1 MQKYEVTPPPCCAP
15 QARAYA
21 RLLAQHCRLGI
32 ASRLAAVPPAQEHNV
47 QVVDC
52 VVDGVPGTSDIPT
65 ELLVPLSLAS

>member
-1 MQKYEVTPPPCCAP
+1 MLKSEVKPQPCCIP

-21 RLLAQHCRLGI
+21 RLLAQHYRLGI
-32 ASRLAAVPPAQEHNV
+32 SSRLAVVPPAQEHNV

-52 VVDGVPGTSDIPT
+52 AVDGVLGTSDIPT